1 MIENRELT
9 MDDYLSMLRRRMK
22 VILIPALILPIIG
35 FLVSYA
41 FSPKYTALAIV
52 TIQDQKV
59 PEGYVKSVV
68 TDDPAQRVENLQR
81 QVMSTAQ
88 LRPLVE
94 RLGLATKGKSV
105 DDVVDEIQQNVVVK
119 PDYSQLTAQQRKIGR
134 GSDFTAFSVSF
145 TADNPHDAK
154 TVCNELTS
162 LFLSENLKSRAL
174 TAESTTDF
182 LSRQLDESKKNLE
195 DLDGKLATFKKQYM
209 GQLPGDEENNLRILM
224 GLNSQLE
231 ANTQTLNRAQQD
243 KSYTESI
250 LAQQLAAWKSSQ
262 TSTNPTTLEQ
272 QLAAKQTELITLQA
286 RYTDDYPDVAKAKND
301 IAELKRRLAAMNAA
315 AAQPSDAVDKSALG
329 EPPEIRQL
337 RLQIHQYDEAISQAS
352 RDQKRLQAQIATYQG
367 RVSLSPAVEEQYKGL
382 TRDYETAQKTYND
395 LLLKKTQSQMATE
408 MERAQ
413 QGEQMQLTNPAGLPE
428 KPSFPNRLLFAGG
441 GLGAGLSIGLG
452 LALWLEMRD
461 KSIRTE
467 GDVLAVLELPLL
479 VSVPWIGAD
488 AADRGSDGRLHTR
501 SKPGADEK
509 KETVEV

>member
-22 VILIPALILPIIG
+22 VIVIPALLLPLIG

-41 FSPKYTALAIV
+41 FAPKYTAQATVAIE
-52 TIQDQKV
+52 DQKV

-68 TDDPAQRVENLQR
+68 TEDAAGRVVSLWR
-81 QVMSTAQ
+81 QVSTTTR
-88 LRPLVE
+88 LRPMIE
-94 RLGLATKGKSV
+94 QLGLAKGKNL
-105 DDVVDEIQQNVVVK
+105 DDVAEEIQQNFVVK
-119 PDYSQLTAQQRKIGR
+119 EAVSDITAQKRKMGK

-145 TADNPHDAK
+145 TADNPHDAQ
-154 TVCNELTS
+154 TVCNALTS
-162 LFLSENLKSRAL
+162 MMIAENLKSRAQ
-174 TAESTTDF
+174 TAASTTDF
-182 LSRQLDESKKNLE
+182 LSRQVDESKKNLE
-195 DLDGKLATFKKQYM
+195 ELDNKLATFKKQYM
-209 GQLPGDEENNLRILM
+209 GQLPGDEENNMRILM
-224 GLNSQLE
+224 GLNSQLD

-301 IAELKRRLAAMNAA
+301 VAELKRRLAAMNSA
-315 AAQPSDAVDKSALG
+315 AAQPTDTVEKSALG

-337 RLQIHQYDEAISQAS
+337 RLQIHQYDEAISQAT
-352 RDQKRLQAQIATYQG
+352 RDQKRLQAQIGTYQG

-382 TRDYETAQKTYND
+382 TRDYETAQKTYNE
-395 LLLKKTQSQMATE
+395 LLLKRSQSQMATE

-413 QGEQMQLTNPAGLPE
+413 QGEQMQLTNPAGLPD

-441 GLGAGLSIGLG
+441 GLGAGLGIGLG

-467 GDVLAVLELPLL
+467 EDVLAVLGLPLL

-488 AADRGSDGRLHTR
+488 AGDRGSDGRLHAR
-501 SKPGADEK
+501 SKPPADEA